1 MPNTLPD
8 DLPVLRAGDPSAP
21 TALVLHG
28 GGGPRTVAPIVGHLA
43 ASRSVHAPTHPG
55 WEGTDRPE
63 SIATI
68 AELASA
74 YLTRLRDHGER
85 DVLVVGSSIGGWIAL
100 EMAVQAA
107 ADERSAGVLGSVVV
121 IDTVGVVVEGEPI
134 ADFFAL
140 DARGLAEVAWHDPER
155 GYQDPALATEEQRAV
170 LRSNGQTMAV
180 LAGRGMSDPSLLER
194 LASVEVPTLVVSG
207 ASDRVVTVGHGRA
220 VAAAVPGAA
229 FAEVPA
235 AGHLP
240 HLEAPE
246 ATWAVL
252 DPFVA
257 QHRPGQH

>member
-8 DLPVLRAGDPSAP
+8 DLPVLRAGDPAAP

-28 GGGPRTVAPIVGHLA
+28 GGGPRTVAPVVGHLA

-55 WEGTDRPE
+55 WDGTERPG
-63 SIATI
+63 SIASV
-68 AELASA
+68 ADLASA
-74 YLTRLRDHGER
+74 YLARLLDHGER

-107 ADERSAGVLGSVVV
+107 ADERFAGVLGSVVV
-121 IDTVGVVVEGEPI
+121 IDTVGVVVDGEPI
-134 ADFFAL
+134 ADFFTL
-140 DARGLAEVAWHDPER
+140 DARGLAEVAWHDAER
-155 GYQDPALATEEQRAV
+155 GFQDPALVTEEQRAV
-170 LRSNGQTMAV
+170 LRSNGQTMSV
-180 LAGRGMSDPSLLER
+180 LAGQDMSDATLLGR
-194 LASVEVPTLVVSG
+194 LAAVDVPTLVVWG
-207 ASDRVVTVGHGRA
+207 ASDRVVTPTYGRA
-220 VAAAVPGAA
+220 VAGAVPGAV

-252 DPFVA
+252 DPFVT
-257 QHRPGQH
+257 QH

>member
-8 DLPVLRAGDPSAP
+8 DLPVLRAGDPAAP

-28 GGGPRTVAPIVGHLA
+28 GGGPRTVAPVVGHLA

-55 WEGTDRPE
+55 WDGTERPG
-63 SIATI
+63 SIASV
-68 AELASA
+68 ADLASA
-74 YLTRLRDHGER
+74 YLARLLDHGER

-107 ADERSAGVLGSVVV
+107 ADERFAGVLGSVVV
-121 IDTVGVVVEGEPI
+121 IDTVGVVVDGEPI

-140 DARGLAEVAWHDPER
+140 DARGLAEVAWHDAER
-155 GYQDPALATEEQRAV
+155 GFQDPALVTEEQRAI

-180 LAGRGMSDPSLLER
+180 LAGRDMSDATLLGR
-194 LASVEVPTLVVSG
+194 LAAVDVPTLVVWG
-207 ASDRVVTVGHGRA
+207 ASDRVVTPTYGRA
-220 VAAAVPGAA
+220 VAGAVPGAV

-252 DPFVA
+252 DPFVT
-257 QHRPGQH
+257 QH

>member
-8 DLPVLRAGDPSAP
+8 DLPVLRAGDPAAP

-43 ASRSVHAPTHPG
+43 ATRHVHAPTHPG
-55 WEGTDRPE
+55 WDGTARPE
-63 SIATI
+63 SIASI
-68 AELASA
+68 ADLASA
-74 YLTRLRDHGER
+74 YLTRLLDHGER
-85 DVLVVGSSIGGWIAL
+85 DVLVVGSSIGGWTAL

-107 ADERSAGVLGSVVV
+107 ADERYAGVLGSVVV
-121 IDTVGVVVEGEPI
+121 IDSVGVVVDGEPI

-155 GYQDPALATEEQRAV
+155 GYQDPALVTEEQRAV
-170 LRSNGQTMAV
+170 LRANGQTMAV
-180 LAGRGMSDPSLLER
+180 LAGRAMSDPTLLGR
-194 LASVEVPTLVVSG
+194 LSAVAVPTLVVWG
-207 ASDRVVTVGHGRA
+207 ASDRVVTPGYGRA
-220 VAAAVPGAA
+220 VAAAVPGAV

-257 QHRPGQH
+257 GH